1 MSVLE
6 DLGPDLA
13 MMARLVQSQ
22 LMNAM
27 TAFFQRD
34 TALARRVMDK
44 DDQIDNLLGL
54 IEEKCFARIAG
65 EEADSPRS
73 RRLRG
78 VFRVALNL
86 EKLGDYAV
94 NIGEQ
99 AVYASPF
106 GRRPLPF
113 DLANPARVALDA
125 LDEVI
130 TSFTDLNAD
139 KAKHACRCEPELDR
153 RYRDALEEAFRRLGR
168 PGQDAAF
175 VITNLFV
182 CKFLERIGDSILNIG
197 ETTLYILTGERLK
210 LHQYLHLE
218 EVVSQVAP
226 GSADAEAV
234 DFRQIWGGISGA
246 RVGRLSL
253 GDAGPLIWKEGA
265 ERKIDE
271 EIREMEE
278 WNRLVPGLVP
288 NVRARHQENGRESFL
303 GQYVDGVL
311 LRDVYLLRSW
321 DEKVQVTRR
330 LCETLR
336 DTWLATARNVPPR
349 VDYARQIVDRL
360 PEIHA
365 MHPEL
370 ADLRRGEVRV
380 FGIAHASLDE
390 LIERAAALEAR
401 LAPPVSVR
409 IHGDFNN
416 NNILYDERLRQIH
429 FIDVHRSG
437 LGDYAQDIGVLLVSN
452 LRNPIGDSRIAADLD
467 RLNGLIADFARDFA
481 RIVGD
486 EHFDTR
492 LVLSQARSLLT
503 SSRLVTDPEFA
514 RSIYLQGVHWLEQA
528 LELAEAPAPTGIPR

>member
-1 MSVLE
+1 MPISVLE

-22 LMNAM
+22 LMNGM

-34 TALARRVMDK
+34 TALARRVLDK

-65 EEADSPRS
+65 EAADSPRS

-94 NIGEQ
+94 NIAEQ
-99 AVYASPF
+99 AVHVSRF

-113 DLANPARVALDA
+113 DLANPTRVALDA

-130 TSFTDLNAD
+130 TSFSDASAD
-139 KAKHACRCEPELDR
+139 KAKHACACEPELDR
-153 RYRDALEEAFRRLGR
+153 RYREALAEAFRRLAR
-168 PGQDAAF
+168 PGQEPAF
-175 VITNLFV
+175 IITHLFV

-218 EVVSQVAP
+218 EMMHVVS
-226 GSADAEAV
+226 AEGLESEST

-253 GDAGPLIWKEGA
+253 GGAGPLIWKEGA
-265 ERKIDE
+265 ERKIEE

-288 NVRARHQENGRESFL
+288 NVKVRHQRDGRESFL
-303 GQYVDGVL
+303 GQYVEGML
-311 LRDVYLLRSW
+311 LRDVYLLCPW
-321 DEKVQVTRR
+321 DEKLRATRR

-336 DTWLATARNVPPR
+336 DVWLATARNETPR

-360 PEIHA
+360 PEVHA

-370 ADLRRGEVRV
+370 VELRRSETRV
-380 FGIAHASLDE
+380 FGISHPSIDDLV
-390 LIERAAALEAR
+390 ERAAAIETR
-401 LAPPVSVR
+401 LVPPVSVR
-409 IHGDFNN
+409 IHGDFNT
-416 NNILYDERLRQIH
+416 NNILYDGASGQIH

-437 LGDYAQDIGVLLVSN
+437 SGDYAQDIGVLLVSN
-452 LRNPIGDSRIAADLD
+452 LRNPIADERIVADLE
-467 RLNGLIADFARDFA
+467 RVNTLVVDFARNFA
-481 RIVGD
+481 QLIGD

-514 RSIYLQGVHWLEQA
+514 RFLYLKGVQWLEQA
-528 LELAEAPAPTGIPR
+528 VDLAATAAA